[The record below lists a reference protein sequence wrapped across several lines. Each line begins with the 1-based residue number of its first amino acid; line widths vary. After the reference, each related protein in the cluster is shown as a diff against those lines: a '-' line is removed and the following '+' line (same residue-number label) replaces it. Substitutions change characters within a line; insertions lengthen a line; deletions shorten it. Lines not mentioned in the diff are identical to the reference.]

1 MAFELFTFS
10 PFGLCCRQCEKP
22 VQINLE
28 ERSIRDHLRM
38 HHVNSTSTLVH
49 SLMEA
54 FTKQVILAQS
64 LRSIELYRQDDTTY
78 KGYACACK
86 RFFIRKDNARRHCKR
101 FGCDASKL
109 EKKSAIK
116 LCCGRYVSQDQIDS
130 FFAPPRTTKQF
141 NYPDARAALLPFL
154 PKIEKQDHTYTHMFT
169 PLITQSGG
177 SATQFATKIKIDCHT
192 IHSDASPAH
201 EPLLITIHEHAETWL
216 LKFAQKNILMVPG
229 NLRAGLQTFEG
240 AEIDDITQRSIY
252 TMQHDPTTLLPDL
265 KRLLSF
271 AYRRGFFLGKVFNE
285 HDGFAISY
293 FLKDLMLE
301 IPASVEHHPLAVEFC
316 LMSAYRVETTNSNK
330 ITMISCDTVSSIFG
344 KVSSILKAAICSVIC
359 SFTEDAFSTHGPKL
373 VTAVRKSVVLHSL
386 SPMLR
391 QIREMHRRI
400 PKRRKT
406 TLDDKGNIVVDQ
418 FSFLFDN
425 WSQIVPRT
433 VRLMNHAISHLA
445 DGIWWEPIVDIL
457 APVKVRVD
465 CDTGDLYV
473 ADVTPLWKQTSDSHL
488 LEHFDQLVALLKM
501 AFHGF
506 GGGSARLNELSD
518 PTMFH
523 CIYSVGTVYYT
534 FASRKGFNTTSR
546 RSCKEIQRKL
556 PPIIAR
562 YFLLY
567 RSFIQTRTSSSSTE
581 IPNDN
586 QQNLIFPSRNDR
598 SDIGPQHIIRDL
610 FSLSAPPNMTQ
621 VRHFWAGVSN
631 FITGGEA
638 QPNHF
643 LSSNSMAASKMGHSS
658 LTHAVTYSSQQVGAE
673 ESHFNAYHF
682 AIGDTS
688 HHMLQSK
695 EHISL
700 VDLRNAIQLRHPM
713 STSLS
718 NSLAHYLS
726 IQQKEL
732 VEFAY
737 TADFRNKPK
746 TLSCSSCTWRGQIR
760 IVFSSND
767 SAPPRK
773 SEIKDDNSCFSF
785 SFPGCLSRAQLRQQ
799 RSTRL
804 ASSQASASSL
814 AATSIPAP
822 LYQKISK
829 KRKIFRVYCSSTSMH
844 FTICSTTSDTYLRL
858 GWMSLTK
865 LLLTKFTLFCRR

>member
-1 MAFELFTFS
+1 MPSRHMVPNWSLPYANRLF
-10 PFGLCCRQCEKP
+10 
-22 VQINLE
+22 
-28 ERSIRDHLRM
+28 SIPCHWCFVKFVRCI
-38 HHVNSTSTLVH
+38 VES
-49 SLMEA
+49 
-54 FTKQVILAQS
+54 
-64 LRSIELYRQDDTTY
+64 
-78 KGYACACK
+78 
-86 RFFIRKDNARRHCKR
+86 
-101 FGCDASKL
+101 
-109 EKKSAIK
+109 
-116 LCCGRYVSQDQIDS
+116 
-130 FFAPPRTTKQF
+130 
-141 NYPDARAALLPFL
+141 
-154 PKIEKQDHTYTHMFT
+154 
-169 PLITQSGG
+169 QSGE
-177 SATQFATKIKIDCHT
+177 A
-192 IHSDASPAH
+192 
-201 EPLLITIHEHAETWL
+201 
-216 LKFAQKNILMVPG
+216 
-229 NLRAGLQTFEG
+229 
-240 AEIDDITQRSIY
+240 
-252 TMQHDPTTLLPDL
+252 
-265 KRLLSF
+265 
-271 AYRRGFFLGKVFNE
+271 
-285 HDGFAISY
+285 
-293 FLKDLMLE
+293 
-301 IPASVEHHPLAVEFC
+301 
-316 LMSAYRVETTNSNK
+316 
-330 ITMISCDTVSSIFG
+330 
-344 KVSSILKAAICSVIC
+344 
-359 SFTEDAFSTHGPKL
+359 
-373 VTAVRKSVVLHSL
+373 
-386 SPMLR
+386 
-391 QIREMHRRI
+391 
-400 PKRRKT
+400 KT

-418 FSFLFDN
+418 FSFLVDN

-465 CDTGDLYV
+465 CDSCDLYV

-523 CIYSVGTVYYT
+523 CIYTNGTVYYT
-534 FASRKGFNTTSR
+534 FASKKGFNTASR

-658 LTHAVTYSSQQVGAE
+658 LTHAITYSSQQVGAE

-718 NSLAHYLS
+718 KKILS
-726 IQQKEL
+726 PITYRFSRRSWL
-732 VEFAY
+732 SS
-737 TADFRNKPK
+737 R
-746 TLSCSSCTWRGQIR
+746 TLPT
-760 IVFSSND
+760 F
-767 SAPPRK
+767 
-773 SEIKDDNSCFSF
+773 
-785 SFPGCLSRAQLRQQ
+785 
-799 RSTRL
+799 
-804 ASSQASASSL
+804 
-814 AATSIPAP
+814 ATSQNTV
-822 LYQKISK
+822 LL
-829 KRKIFRVYCSSTSMH
+829 FLH
-844 FTICSTTSDTYLRL
+844 LLRAN
-858 GWMSLTK
+858 
-865 LLLTKFTLFCRR
+865 RNRI